1 MFGLH
6 GLALRLDKQDER
18 YSQLLVIQ
26 FNKYDIHN
34 FQIVNKDW
42 SLLDLQVF
50 CCAAKRSSFV
60 AAATELG
67 ISPAYVTKRIANL
80 EKALG
85 VSLFNRTTRRV
96 QISEAGEAAY
106 AWASRVLETAEEWT
120 DLAPSPIKE
129 LTGTLRISTS
139 LRLGRN
145 HISPI
150 LDQLKEAHPKLD
162 VWLELVDRRV
172 DLLAEGIDIDVRM
185 GAVNE
190 PHLIAHPVMK
200 NIRMLVASPEY
211 IQKQGEPRTL
221 QELAQHE
228 CLLYRERH
236 QTFGTWRLQG
246 PRGSESVRVS
256 GTMGS
261 NHSDIVRNW
270 AIDGKG
276 IVLLA
281 SWDVHNQVKSGRL
294 IRVLPD
300 YFEPADMY
308 ATTASRVN
316 QSPKLQHC
324 LKFLIDNL
332 REGAFAL
339 RVKTQ

>member
-1 MFGLH
+1 MFCLH
-6 GLALRLDKQDER
+6 SLALRLEQDER
-18 YSQLLVIQ
+18 YNQQSVIQ
-26 FNKYDIHN
+26 LQQYDIHT
-34 FQIVNKDW
+34 FLKVNKNW
-42 SLLDLQVF
+42 NLLDLQVF

-106 AWASRVLETAEEWT
+106 AWASRVLETAEGWT
-120 DLAPSPIKE
+120 ELAPSPAKE

-185 GAVNE
+185 GEVNE
-190 PHLIAHPVMK
+190 PHLIAHPVMS

-211 IQKQGEPRTL
+211 IKKHSEPKTL
-221 QELAQHE
+221 QELTQHE

-236 QTFGTWRLQG
+236 QTFGTWRLHG
-246 PRGSESVRVS
+246 PRGAESVRVS

-294 IRVLPD
+294 VRLLPD

-308 ATTASRVN
+308 ATTAARIN
-316 QSPKLQHC
+316 QSPKLQLC
-324 LKFLIDNL
+324 LKFLIENL
-332 REGAFAL
+332 REGQFAL
-339 RVKTQ
+339 KAEAR